1 MSNCVRN
8 LPLLFQIL
16 FWYLAVLAALPNPRQ
31 SISLFGSFFLSNRG
45 FVIPK
50 PIGNPGFEPFVVR
63 RSGCDRRRHCCCGVM
78 RGGSCSRA
86 AG

>member
-1 MSNCVRN
+1 MAGAYVELIRN

-16 FWYLAVLAALPNPRQ
+16 FWYLAVLATLPNPRQ

-50 PIGNPGFEPFVVR
+50 PIGHEGLTAFVIAVVIAI
-63 RSGCDRRRHCCCGVM
+63 GYLILVGI
-78 RGGSCSRA
+78 RA
-86 AG
+86 LLR